1 MKTSREQKHAAHAAP
16 KQQRRRSAAASTI
29 VAVLLLV
36 VGFALI
42 AYPSVS
48 DLLSQVERDKV
59 AASQQTAVERLEE
72 ADPDALQDEL
82 ARAEAYNERL
92 AQGLVVITDPFDER
106 AKTVSDQEYL
116 DTLNVNGDG
125 VMATLF
131 IPCIG
136 AELPIYH
143 TTDDDVLQK
152 GVGHMPGTA
161 LPVGGAS
168 THSVLAGHTGLPS
181 TKIFDSLDQVELGDY
196 FLIEVL
202 GEVHAYQVDD
212 ISVVLPDETDG
223 LAVVPGEDLI
233 TLVTCTPY
241 GVNSHRLLVRGTRC
255 EVPEEWLAAD
265 GSLSRD
271 ALASGEQR
279 TSPEI
284 AKNALLG
291 AAIGVGIVAG
301 GGLAAWGVRRARGG
315 RATASARARAGKHA
329 RERNRNSKRAR
340 EDTQKL
346 GSEQERRGEP
356 FPASRKRARKGG
368 RHAQKR

>member
-1 MKTSREQKHAAHAAP
+1 MKSTHFQQAADAVDPSRKLPVRNTLTTCIA
-16 KQQRRRSAAASTI
+16 
-29 VAVLLLV
+29 AVLLLV
-36 VGFALI
+36 GLALI

-48 DLLSQVERDKV
+48 DLLSQAERDKV
-59 AASQQTAVERLEE
+59 ANAQQQTVEHLQEN
-72 ADPDALQDEL
+72 DPAALQDVL
-82 ARAEAYNERL
+82 ARAQAYNERL

-125 VMATLF
+125 VMATLV

-136 AELPIYH
+136 ADLPIYH

-161 LPVGGAS
+161 LPIGGAS

-181 TKIFDSLDQVELGDY
+181 TKIFDSLDQLELGDY

-202 GEVHAYQVDD
+202 GEVHAYRVDD
-212 ISVVLPDETDG
+212 IRVVLPEETSG
-223 LAVVPGEDLI
+223 LSVVPGEDLV

-265 GSLSRD
+265 GSLSSD
-271 ALASGEQR
+271 AISESEQR

-284 AKNALLG
+284 TKNALLG
-291 AAIGVGIVAG
+291 AIVGGGIVIVGA
-301 GGLAAWGVRRARGG
+301 LIAWGIRRIRHAQSMQV
-315 RATASARARAGKHA
+315 ATNIHSSVGKHA
-329 RERNRNSKRAR
+329 RKGTTAHDNGQIRQSKA
-340 EDTQKL
+340 L
-346 GSEQERRGEP
+346 PSN
-356 FPASRKRARKGG
+356 RKRGQEGG
-368 RHAQKR
+368 NHAKRR

>member
-1 MKTSREQKHAAHAAP
+1 MTHRPHRNHHDAPRATQPTGRRYGRAESRGSRMPLLAATL
-16 KQQRRRSAAASTI
+16 SLI
-29 VAVLLLV
+29 LGL
-36 VGFALI
+36 ALI

-48 DLLSQVERDKV
+48 DMLAQAERDKV
-59 AASQQTAVERLEE
+59 TSTQQQTVQQIKADEPEE
-72 ADPDALQDEL
+72 LTTQIEAAQ
-82 ARAEAYNERL
+82 AYNARL
-92 AQGLVVITDPFDER
+92 AQGLTVVTDPFDADE
-106 AKTVSDQEYL
+106 ATQSDLEYL
-116 DTLNVNGDG
+116 SMLNVAGDG
-125 VMATLF
+125 VMATLV

-161 LPVGGAS
+161 LPIGGTS

-233 TLVTCTPY
+233 TLITCTPY
-241 GVNSHRLLVRGTRC
+241 GVNSHRLLVRGVRC
-255 EVPEEWLAAD
+255 EVPEEWLNAD
-265 GSLSRD
+265 GSLSSS
-271 ALASGEQR
+271 ALSESEQR

-284 AKNALLG
+284 AKNAILG
-291 AAIGVGIVAG
+291 VAIGGGIVIAG
-301 GGLAAWGVRRARGG
+301 AIAVWGARRVRR
-315 RATASARARAGKHA
+315 K
-329 RERNRNSKRAR
+329 
-340 EDTQKL
+340 
-346 GSEQERRGEP
+346 
-356 FPASRKRARKGG
+356 
-368 RHAQKR
+368 